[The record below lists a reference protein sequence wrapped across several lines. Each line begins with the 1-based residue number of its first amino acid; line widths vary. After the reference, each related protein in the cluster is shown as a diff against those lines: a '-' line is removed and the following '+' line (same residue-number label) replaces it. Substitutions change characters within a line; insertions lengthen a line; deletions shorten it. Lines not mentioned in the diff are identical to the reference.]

1 MPLSRSPNDLTTP
14 ERSGHWGAAL
24 LHAEIYLG
32 SAPAV
37 ARFDEGFLSAG
48 IRYFH
53 NGHLSLRVTADSN
66 GTKVGEQGHFPFG
79 EDWYLSGAVAKY
91 RFTGYERDS
100 ESGNDYAL
108 ARYHI
113 NRLGRFSSPDRI
125 AGSIGDPQTLNRYAY
140 VRNDPVNLT
149 DPSGQLAAAWET
161 FFNWLLGIGCTWED
175 ILEGRACSGDPA
187 GGGGDPG
194 SEPEVGGGGGASAG
208 PPQSVHPQKPKPK
221 CNREDP
227 TNAKVLDFIQAHR
240 ADAQAIAS
248 QLNVPVQNILGLS
261 AQESAYGLSAIAQGA
276 NNYFGLHAGAPGS
289 TGTYTTSGGA
299 TVSAF
304 PSATGY
310 SSSGQAFATM
320 YGSLVQDRANAAA
333 FANSLVP
340 KFNTAN
346 AKTGGNPDFLKAV
359 TGAIAAI
366 ASRLNCP

>member
-187 GGGGDPG
+187 GGGG
-194 SEPEVGGGGGASAG
+194 ET
-208 PPQSVHPQKPKPK
+208 PQKIKDIVNTALKHPRLSKCLNELFGPGTILTNENLPK
-221 CNREDP
+221 
-227 TNAKVLDFIQAHR
+227 V
-240 ADAQAIAS
+240 DATKD
-248 QLNVPVQNILGLS
+248 LP
-261 AQESAYGLSAIAQGA
+261 
-276 NNYFGLHAGAPGS
+276 
-289 TGTYTTSGGA
+289 GA
-299 TVSAF
+299 TVGRTD
-304 PSATGY
+304 PKQVPETGRAT
-310 SSSGQAFATM
+310 
-320 YGSLVQDRANAAA
+320 VQIDRGIYRGLPASDPLLIGTYLHEVANALAIQRFTDVFPGEDRWMRA
-333 FANSLVP
+333 YLGP
-340 KFNTAN
+340 Q
-346 AKTGGNPDFLKAV
+346 GNWPSKEQLENYDQDI
-359 TGAIAAI
+359 GAQFEKC
-366 ASRLNCP
+366 LNRKE